1 MWKDYFHFTK
11 KERKGVLIF
20 FLVIALIYSMKFFIS
35 QPSSEEQ
42 PAAED
47 FPQTA
52 SPKTEKQAEKRLS
65 PDKTTRKKT
74 RPYKNPTPYKE
85 SYTLRNFDPNTADS
99 LTLRSLGLKPYL
111 AKNIV
116 KYRNQGGR
124 FRKPEDLAKIY
135 GLDSSKFE
143 ELKPY
148 IQILPVEDRQ
158 SAAPATSV
166 TSTTSITPAKSVKYP
181 LGTQVDIAT
190 ADTAELKK
198 IPHIG
203 ISFAQKIVKYRQL
216 LGGYCCVEQIKEV
229 YGMTPELYADI
240 LPWLKVSEGQISQL
254 PVNSLSVERLKSHP
268 YLNFYQ
274 AKAIVDLRRKRGKLQ
289 QMDDLSFLE
298 EFSETD
304 LQRLT
309 PYLSFN

>member
-20 FLVIALIYSMKFFIS
+20 FLVITLIYSMKFFIS
-35 QPSSEEQ
+35 QPLPKKQ
-42 PAAED
+42 PVVED
-47 FPQTA
+47 FPKTVF
-52 SPKTEKQAEKRLS
+52 PKTEKQARKQLS
-65 PDKTTRKKT
+65 SDKTNRGKT
-74 RPYKNPTPYKE
+74 RIYENKTSSKE
-85 SYTLRNFDPNTADS
+85 HYTLRDFDPNAADS
-99 LTLRSLGLKPYL
+99 LTLTSLGLKSQL
-111 AKNIV
+111 VKNIV
-116 KYRNQGGR
+116 KYRDQGGK
-124 FRKPEDLAKIY
+124 FRKVEDFAKMY
-135 GLDSSKFE
+135 GLELSKFE

-148 IQILPVEDRQ
+148 IKIP
-158 SAAPATSV
+158 SAQNNQYIAQGNQYATPTIPA
-166 TSTTSITPAKSVKYP
+166 KYP
-181 LGTQVDIAT
+181 LGTQVDLAT

-203 ISFAQKIVKYRQL
+203 ISFAQRIVKYRQL
-216 LGGYCCVEQIKEV
+216 LGGYYRVEQIKEV

-240 LPWLKVSEGQISQL
+240 LPWLNVCERQISQL
-254 PVNSLSVERLKSHP
+254 PVNKLSVERLESHP

-274 AKAIVDLRRKRGKLQ
+274 AKAIVDLKRKKGKLQ
-289 QMDDLSFLE
+289 QIDDLSLLE